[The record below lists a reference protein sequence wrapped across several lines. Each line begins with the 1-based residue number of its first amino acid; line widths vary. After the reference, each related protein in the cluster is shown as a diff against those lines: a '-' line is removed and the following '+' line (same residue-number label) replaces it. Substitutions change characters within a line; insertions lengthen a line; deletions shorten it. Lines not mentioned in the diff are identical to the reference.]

1 MPAATRMMETMMIAF
16 ALAACARRGAVTL
29 DADRSV
35 ITAPELVNS
44 GAAHAH
50 EAVQRLGPDY
60 LRTRGPSSV
69 LNPTAM
75 GPAVFVDG
83 VFLGGLDVLAD
94 IPIGELAR
102 IKYFSAWDATT
113 RFGAGYANGVI
124 ELTTKRGGQ

>member
-1 MPAATRMMETMMIAF
+1 
-16 ALAACARRGAVTL
+16 
-29 DADRSV
+29 
-35 ITAPELVNS
+35 
-44 GAAHAH
+44 
-50 EAVQRLGPDY
+50 
-60 LRTRGPSSV
+60 
-69 LNPTAM
+69 M

>member
-1 MPAATRMMETMMIAF
+1 MTAATRTMETMMIGF
-16 ALAACARRGAVTL
+16 ALAACVSGGAMTP
-29 DADRSV
+29 DTDRSV

-50 EAVQRLGPDY
+50 EAIQRLRPEY

-83 VFLGGLDVLAD
+83 MLLGGVDILAD

-113 RFGAGYANGVI
+113 RFGSGYANGVI
-124 ELTTKRGGQ
+124 ALTTKRGRQ